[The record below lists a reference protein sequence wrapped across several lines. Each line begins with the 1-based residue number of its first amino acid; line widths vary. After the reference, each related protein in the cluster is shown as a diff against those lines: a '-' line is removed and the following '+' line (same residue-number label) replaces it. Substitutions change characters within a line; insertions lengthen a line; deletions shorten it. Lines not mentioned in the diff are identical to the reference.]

1 MKKRE
6 KELLRKQLELLAKQS
21 KECENNG
28 HLVMLTSAMCEVVT
42 KLEESRRAN
51 RARKECK
58 KKEVHD
64 VEWWNRITSDSC
76 SSLRDNL
83 KITCGGKE
91 INGLDRSSDSSSEQR
106 EHNCKDQSN
115 LP

>member
-21 KECENNG
+21 KECEDNG
-28 HLVMLTSAMCEVVT
+28 HLVMLTSAMCEIVS

-51 RARKECK
+51 RARKERR
-58 KKEVHD
+58 KKEAHD
-64 VEWWNRITSDSC
+64 REWWKRITSDSC
-76 SSLRDNL
+76 PSTRDNL

-91 INGLDRSSDSSSEQR
+91 INGLSCSSDSSSEHK
-106 EHNCKDQSN
+106 EHN
-115 LP
+115 